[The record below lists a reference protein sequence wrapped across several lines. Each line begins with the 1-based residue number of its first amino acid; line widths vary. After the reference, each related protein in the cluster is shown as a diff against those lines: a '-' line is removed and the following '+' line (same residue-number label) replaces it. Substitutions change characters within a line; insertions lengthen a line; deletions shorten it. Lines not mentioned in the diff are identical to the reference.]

1 MSIFK
6 KKEGLKSLTV
16 LAVTSALWTEAN
28 GSIPS
33 YAWEGVVHGVIN
45 TQPLGARNSCCSLSA
60 LQCSKLFSITNFIL
74 SSLNYQPRRQTK

>member
-33 YAWEGVVHGVIN
+33 YAWEGVVHGVIRLVLCV
-45 TQPLGARNSCCSLSA
+45 LGKEDYRGKVL
-60 LQCSKLFSITNFIL
+60 L
-74 SSLNYQPRRQTK
+74 SSHYIKCTHY